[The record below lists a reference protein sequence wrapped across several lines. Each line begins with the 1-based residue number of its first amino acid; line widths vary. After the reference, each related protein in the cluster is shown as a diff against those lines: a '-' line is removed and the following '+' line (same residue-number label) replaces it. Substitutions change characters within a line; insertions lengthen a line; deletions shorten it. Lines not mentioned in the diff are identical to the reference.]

1 MLLPRGLQ
9 RKIRLNRCG
18 MNNLNPMKKFHY
30 PFFVVIFLLIIPS
43 DLLSQQTNLRLTL
56 EDVIRLAKEQ
66 SPSAIMAR
74 HRFRGSYW
82 EYRTH
87 VAKFRPSLTL
97 QSVLPE
103 LTRSIDKITLPDGSD
118 DFVERSLMN
127 SSVEVSLVQ
136 NIAPTGGSIFM
147 RSGLERIDNFKAD
160 ENPVSYLST
169 PVSIGFRQP
178 IKAHN
183 SFRWE
188 RKIEPLKYEEARK
201 DYIDAME
208 NVSLRAVNYFFNL
221 ILAQVNLKIG
231 QINYASNDTLF
242 KIARGR
248 YNIGTIAEN
257 ELLQMELAFLNAGT
271 DLNEA
276 KVELEINK
284 FQLRSFLGFNET
296 VNIELIIPSEI
307 PSFEVDVRKAL
318 DEAKKNSP
326 EIISLQRQLLEAD
339 QSVAQAKAEKGLTA
353 DLFASYGLTQ
363 KDFTIPDAYQNFQDQ
378 QRVQIGLEIPIV
390 DWGLG
395 KGRYRMAQSNQEVVR
410 TTVQQSE
417 IDFEQ
422 QVMLQILQFNLQ
434 DDQVRIAAKADTIAQ
449 NRYNVTKQR
458 FLIGNVDVT
467 DLNIALTE
475 KDAAT
480 RSYLSRL
487 HNYWTYYYTIRRLT
501 LYDFEKNMVLT
512 ENFDELIEY

>member
-1 MLLPRGLQ
+1 
-9 RKIRLNRCG
+9 
-18 MNNLNPMKKFHY
+18 MNKLKSIL
-30 PFFVVIFLLIIPS
+30 VIVLTIIPGIVF
-43 DLLSQQTNLRLTL
+43 SQQTELTL
-56 EDVIRLAKEQ
+56 TLDDVIHLAKEQ

-87 VAKFRPSLTL
+87 IAKFRPSLTL
-97 QSVLPE
+97 QSTLPNF
-103 LTRSIDKITLPDGSD
+103 TRSIEKITMPDGTD
-118 DFVERSLMN
+118 EFVERSTTN
-127 SSVEVSLVQ
+127 SSLDLSLTQ

-147 RSGLERIDNFKAD
+147 GSGLERIDNFND
-160 ENPVSYLST
+160 TINPVAYLST
-169 PVSIGFRQP
+169 PISIGFRQP
-178 IKAHN
+178 ISGYN

-188 RKIEPLKYEEARK
+188 KKIEPLKYEEARK

-208 NVSLRAVNYFFNL
+208 NVSMRAVTNFFNL
-221 ILAQVNLKIG
+221 MLAQVNLKIG

-257 ELLQMELAFLNAGT
+257 ELLQMELALLNAGAA
-271 DLNEA
+271 LNEA
-276 KVELEINK
+276 GVQLEINK

-307 PSFEVDVRKAL
+307 PEFEVDVQRAL
-318 DEAKKNSP
+318 EEAKINSP

-353 DLFASYGLTQ
+353 DLFASFGLTQ
-363 KDFTIPDAYQNFQDQ
+363 QDNTISNAYQDFQEQ
-378 QRVQIGLEIPIV
+378 QRLQVGFEIPII

-410 TTVQQSE
+410 TTVKQSE

-422 QVMLQILQFNLQ
+422 QVMLQVLQFNLQ

-487 HNYWTYYYTIRRLT
+487 NNYWTYYYTIRRLT
-501 LYDFEKNMVLT
+501 LYDFEKNMPLT
-512 ENFDELIEY
+512 EDFEALVER